1 MARYT
6 GAVCRQCRR
15 EGQKLF
21 LKGERCYSDKC
32 AIDRRSYAPGQHGQ
46 GRKKVSEYGLQ
57 LRAKQKAKRYYGV
70 LESQFAKYYEMAARK
85 AGMTG
90 ENLLQLL
97 ESRLDNVVYR
107 LGLAS
112 SRAEA
117 RQLVLH
123 GHYTVNGR
131 RVNIPSFLVKEGD
144 VVAVSEKSR
153 QSDKF
158 KAIIES
164 CGARPVPMWLN
175 LTATSWKQR
184 SFACPTVKRSTWMLR
199 KLSSLSCTP
208 NNVSVRSISRG
219 RRIDYAA

>member
-46 GRKKVSEYGLQ
+46 NRKKVSEYGLQ
-57 LRAKQKAKRYYGV
+57 LRAKQKARRYYGV
-70 LESQFAKYYEMAARK
+70 LESQFAKYYEMADRK

-90 ENLLQLL
+90 ENLLRIL
-97 ESRLDNVVYR
+97 ESRLDNIVYR
-107 LGLAS
+107 LGFAS

-117 RQLVLH
+117 RQLVVH

-131 RVNIPSFLVKEGD
+131 RVNVPSYLVKEGD
-144 VVAVSEKSR
+144 VVAICEKSR

-158 KAIIES
+158 KAVLEANS
-164 CGARPVPMWLN
+164 ARPVPI
-175 LTATSWKQR
+175 
-184 SFACPTVKRSTWMLR
+184 WMELDRDKLEAKILR
-199 KLSSLSCTP
+199 MP
-208 NNVSVRSISRG
+208 NRED
-219 RRIDYAA
+219 IDLDVEETLIVELYSK